1 MSVITLTTDFG
12 SGSPYV
18 ATMKGV
24 ILAINPAA
32 TVVDLTHD
40 IRPQDVR
47 QGALI
52 LEDVTQWFPAD
63 TIHVVVV
70 DPGVGTDRAICYARM
85 GPQCYVA
92 PDNGLLSRVARRQS
106 PSMLIRLTEPAYWLQ
121 PVSATFHSRDI
132 MAPVAAHLSLGLPP
146 TRLGRPLERLADL
159 DWPEPCR
166 QPGRI
171 DSQILMIDSF
181 GNLVTNVT
189 VDLLGDFLHD
199 KRTEV
204 TIQGRSI
211 AGISQT
217 YGDHPAGTLVA
228 LVGSRGRLEVAIVGG
243 NAAAKLR
250 AGVGTPVT
258 ITAAFTA

>member
-18 ATMKGV
+18 AAMKGV

-52 LEDVTQWFPAD
+52 LEDVTRWFPAD

-70 DPGVGTDRAICYARM
+70 DPGVGTDRAICYARL

-92 PDNGLLSRVARRQS
+92 PDNGLLSRVARRQA

-121 PVSATFHSRDI
+121 PVSATFHGRDI
-132 MAPVAAHLSLGLPP
+132 MAPVAAHLSLGLLP
-146 TRLGRPLERLADL
+146 TRLGRPMERLVDL

-171 DSQILMIDSF
+171 DGQILMIDSF

-189 VDLLGDFLHD
+189 VDLLGDFPHD

-211 AGISQT
+211 AGISHT

-228 LVGSRGRLEVAIVGG
+228 LVGSSGRLEVAIVGG
-243 NAAAKLR
+243 NAARALH

-258 ITAAFTA
+258 ITA